1 MTTEP
6 VLIERH
12 DGIAVVTL
20 NRPEAMNALSAAM
33 RRALNAA
40 FLALAMDRQ
49 VRVIVVTG
57 AGERAFCAGLD
68 LKELGQQQGA
78 VFGAIGDDP
87 TQNPAIAMDTCGK
100 PIIGAVNGVAITGGF
115 EIALCCDMLIAS
127 ETARFADTHA
137 RVEVI
142 PGWGL
147 SQRLQR
153 LIGPMRAKEL
163 SLSGR
168 FIDARTA
175 YDWGLVNRVVPAA
188 ELMSTALEL
197 AAQIASASPEMIAR
211 YKSLI
216 DRGGAMSLGDGM
228 ALEHAEALRDN
239 SAIDASGIEARRL
252 AVLERNRSQQP

>member
-1 MTTEP
+1 MTTDP

-12 DGIAVVTL
+12 DGIAIVTL

-33 RRALNAA
+33 RSALNAA

-49 VRVIVVTG
+49 IRVIVITG
-57 AGERAFCAGLD
+57 SGERAFCAGLD

-78 VFGAIGDDP
+78 VFAAIGDDP
-87 TQNPAIAMDTCGK
+87 TQNPAIAMDTCQK
-100 PIIGAVNGVAITGGF
+100 PIIGAVNGVAVTGGF

-127 ETARFADTHA
+127 SNARFADTHA
-137 RVEVI
+137 RVEVM

-153 LIGPMRAKEL
+153 LIGNMRAKEL

-168 FIDARTA
+168 FIDAQTA
-175 YDWGLVNRVVPAA
+175 YEWGLVNRVVPPAD
-188 ELMSTALEL
+188 LMKAALEL
-197 AAQIASASPEMIAR
+197 AGQIASASPEMITR

-216 DRGGAMSLGDGM
+216 DRGGAMSLGDAM
-228 ALEHAEALRDN
+228 ALEHAEAVRDHGT
-239 SAIDASGIEARRL
+239 IDAGGIEARRL
-252 AVLERNRSQQP
+252 AVLERNRSQQT